1 MVGSVK
7 KVYIAP
13 VGTSGERVQKDKIE
27 MLEGAGVVGDKFFD
41 AKSHRKVM
49 GVGEDAY
56 KLAKDNNI
64 DLPETALGE
73 NILFDFDPH
82 SFASGTRFEIGSAV
96 LEITEPCTLCS
107 HLVKYDKRLPKLI
120 LNKRGQYFRVIK
132 SGEIK
137 AGESVKLLKNSGS
150 CKNKLI

>member
-1 MVGSVK
+1 
-7 KVYIAP
+7 
-13 VGTSGERVQKDKIE
+13 
-27 MLEGAGVVGDKFFD
+27 
-41 AKSHRKVM
+41 M

-56 KLAKDNNI
+56 QLAKDKNI
-64 DLPETALGE
+64 DLPESSLGE
-73 NILFDFDPH
+73 NMLFDFDPH

-132 SGEIK
+132 SGKIK
-137 AGESVKLLKNSGS
+137 AGDSVKLLNNNTS
-150 CKNKLI
+150 CSNKLI